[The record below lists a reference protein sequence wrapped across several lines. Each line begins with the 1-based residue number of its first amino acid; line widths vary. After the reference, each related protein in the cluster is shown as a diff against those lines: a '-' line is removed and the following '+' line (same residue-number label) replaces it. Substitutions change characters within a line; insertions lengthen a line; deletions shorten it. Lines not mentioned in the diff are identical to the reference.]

1 MCVMQLMVQC
11 HTFTVNYVQIHLA
24 SKVIMDVPCPSH
36 LQLSLL
42 SLAYWFSRLSSQ
54 ESSLSPSAL
63 LSLTGLKARPLC
75 CSLPVFPHI
84 HTVKHH

>member
-1 MCVMQLMVQC
+1 MVQG
-11 HTFTVNYVQIHLA
+11 HNFTVNFVQIHLA
-24 SKVIMDVPCPSH
+24 RMVIMDVPSLSR

-42 SLAYWFSRLSSQ
+42 SLAYLFSRLSRQ

-75 CSLPVFPHI
+75 CSLPVSSQI
-84 HTVKHH
+84 HTMKRHE